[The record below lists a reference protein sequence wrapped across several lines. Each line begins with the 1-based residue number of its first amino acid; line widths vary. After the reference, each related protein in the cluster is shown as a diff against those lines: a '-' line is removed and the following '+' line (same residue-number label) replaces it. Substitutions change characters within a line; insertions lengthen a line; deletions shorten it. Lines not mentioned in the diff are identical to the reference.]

1 MSEQQPHLSRRD
13 WFRLSRSRSTSSEVN
28 TPKETSRPKD
38 EARLGD
44 QSSNGMNPVSEPV
57 NHGGINLSDL
67 PPMREAILGVA
78 EIEALFADLSRF
90 ASNVQLIARRR
101 NAGADG
107 DHSPRLAEAC
117 ERLVSGDVRKMQVRY
132 EWQDARWIDT
142 FELQDGGIR
151 LVRIQHG

>member
-1 MSEQQPHLSRRD
+1 MSDQQPQLSRRD
-13 WFRLSRSRSTSSEVN
+13 WFRLDRSRSTPSE
-28 TPKETSRPKD
+28 TTSDEASPRPES

-44 QSSNGMNPVSEPV
+44 KPSSGMTPVSEPV

-78 EIEALFADLSRF
+78 EVEALFADLKEY
-90 ASNVQLIARRR
+90 ASNVQLIARSR
-101 NAGADG
+101 NTGAGG

-132 EWQDARWIDT
+132 EWQDVRWIDT
-142 FELQDGGIR
+142 FEIQDAGIR